1 MTDHPN
7 VDRSS
12 VPAILAYICL
22 AQIGIFGMMLFW
34 VVIKKI
40 HLDAVVVGLLG
51 SFFTSIFSNASLAL
65 GYHLG
70 ASVGGKTANA
80 ALAQIAGAGPPP
92 PAQPLADDSAAKTNA
107 V

>member
-1 MTDHPN
+1 MMERFVSEPN
-7 VDRSS
+7 GNDRLS
-12 VPAILAYICL
+12 VPAILAYVCL
-22 AQIGIFGMMLFW
+22 AQLTMFGLALFW
-34 VVIKKI
+34 LIGAKI

-51 SFFTSIFSNASLAL
+51 AFFTSITSNAALAL

-92 PAQPLADDSAAKTNA
+92 PADPLSKAPE
-107 V
+107 

>member
-1 MTDHPN
+1 MSEPSGN
-7 VDRSS
+7 DRFS
-12 VPAILAYICL
+12 VPAILAYLCL
-22 AQIGIFGMMLFW
+22 GQMILFGVALFRL
-34 VVIKKI
+34 IEMKI

-51 SFFTSIFSNASLAL
+51 AFFTSITSNAALAL

-92 PAQPLADDSAAKTNA
+92 PADPLSKVAE
-107 V
+107 

>member
-1 MTDHPN
+1 MSVQTH
-7 VDRSS
+7 DRAS

-22 AQIGIFGMMLFW
+22 AQLTLFGGALFYLI
-34 VVIKKI
+34 VTVTTF
-40 HLDAVVVGLLG
+40 DAVVVGLLG
-51 SFFTSIFSNASLAL
+51 AFLTSITSNAALAL

-92 PAQPLADDSAAKTNA
+92 PAPPLAGDKPSE
-107 V
+107 